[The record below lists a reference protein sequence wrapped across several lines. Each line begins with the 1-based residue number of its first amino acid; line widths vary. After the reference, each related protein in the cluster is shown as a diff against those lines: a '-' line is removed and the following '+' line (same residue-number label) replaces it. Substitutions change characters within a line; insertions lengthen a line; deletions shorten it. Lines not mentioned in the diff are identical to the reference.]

1 MSPKKLRKIFQK
13 NNYSNLNKSI
23 KKSNKILNPNKHN
36 LKNMGFK
43 FLCTSMALLTSA
55 TAADKLKTYV
65 QSKNNLNNKNISN
78 ALNFL
83 GAEDILSTKYNID
96 LYQPQNIE
104 NSTSIK
110 EDELPIVSQPT
121 TKQYSVDDPETIKLM
136 SFNLEMDYCPTI
148 KGDKMTSWDNRKTYV
163 VEQIKELNPSIICF
177 QEVTTNMNKYL
188 STELENYE
196 PCFFYRVN
204 SNPSAHSLAIYYNKE
219 RFEEV
224 DFGKIWLSETPEVE
238 SESFDG
244 DYRICCW
251 EKLRDRETNNEF
263 VVCNTHYTLKDKE
276 AMNKSSELINQF
288 VSNFDVPVFLMGD
301 FNSHQHYPC
310 YPITTEVFDDSS
322 VIAANVVEFGATYNG
337 YDKKYRKNNPI
348 DRIFCKRDTGIKV
361 LEYELCNDYTED
373 YIEEFGDDRNAPNA
387 NRPYATSDHFPV
399 TAIVVLENEKSI
411 DSPEQ

>member
-1 MSPKKLRKIFQK
+1 MSPKQLKNIFKKDNIINLK
-13 NNYSNLNKSI
+13 NPI
-23 KKSNKILNPNKHN
+23 KKSNNILNPTKTN
-36 LKNMGFK
+36 LKDLGFK
-43 FLCTSMALLTSA
+43 FLCTSMAVLTA
-55 TAADKLKTYV
+55 TTTAEELKNYV
-65 QSKNNLNNKNISN
+65 QRKNETNNTKTSTSSNLVN
-78 ALNFL
+78 AN
-83 GAEDILSTKYNID
+83 DVLSTKYNID
-96 LYQPQNIE
+96 LTPSD
-104 NSTSIK
+104 NSTIV
-110 EDELPIVSQPT
+110 ENVELPIKDIVQKEEVENTSP
-121 TKQYSVDDPETIKLM
+121 IKLM

-148 KGDKMTSWDNRKTYV
+148 KGDKMTSWDNRKQYV
-163 VEQIKELNPSIICF
+163 VEQIKELNPSVICF
-177 QEVTTNMNKYL
+177 QEITTSMNKYL
-188 STELENYE
+188 SSELENYE

-204 SNPSAHSLAIYYNKE
+204 TKPSEHSLAIYYNKE

-224 DFGKIWLSETPEVE
+224 DFGKIWLSETPEVQ

-251 EKLRDRETNNEF
+251 EQLRDKETNNEF

-276 AMNKSSELINQF
+276 AMNKSSKLINQF
-288 VSNFDVPVFLMGD
+288 VGNFDVPVFLMGD

-348 DRIFCKRDTGIKV
+348 DRIFCKRGTGIKV

-387 NRPYATSDHFPV
+387 DRPYATSDHFPI
-399 TAIVVLENEKSI
+399 TAIVTIDNDNTI